1 MKNNDKPPM
10 KSAPFKVG
18 DRVRTSWPIMS
29 RDSETWWETRVV
41 SIRRVTYS
49 ESGSGWLVVG
59 AATDPC
65 KSCGTIVHAETP
77 PLGAD
82 WFEAIT

>member
-1 MKNNDKPPM
+1 MKNKKPSI

-18 DRVRTSWPIMS
+18 DRVRTSWPKLS
-29 RDSETWWETRVV
+29 RDHTTGWETTVV
-41 SIRRVTYS
+41 SIGRVTYS
-49 ESGSGWLVVG
+49 ESSTGWLVVG

-65 KSCGTIVHAETP
+65 ESCGAVVHAETP